1 VKKYLTGIL
10 PFFTWIDTDPWQQRA
25 NHRWTDPPEIVREMI
40 RDYLVSRLKCKLRDR
55 QDGGEWIQAG
65 EESLSTVLILL
76 AGLKLFYRIEKAL
89 VNQRKQDRK
98 TRISLATIVATSKQL
113 DPTGTGVAHTT
124 ILENAEAYAYYK
136 KYRTTSPKTGKR
148 RNQRVS
154 IDMSEPDVAQDPAL
168 AKRRQYY
175 MGWRRAELVD
185 ELLRVRAERDRFQ
198 EQWLD
203 ASDNLLQ
210 WQLRAL
216 EAEKR
221 PSPLEQRRP

>member
-1 VKKYLTGIL
+1 MSKRKSQPAPVWL
-10 PFFTWIDTDPWQQRA
+10 
-25 NHRWTDPPEIVREMI
+25 
-40 RDYLVSRLKCKLRDR
+40 
-55 QDGGEWIQAG
+55 
-65 EESLSTVLILL
+65 EESVYEPKRKHSVD
-76 AGLKLFYRIEKAL
+76 L
-89 VNQRKQDRK
+89 VKQSVDELVKQRKQDRK
-98 TRISLATIVATSKQL
+98 IRISLTTIVATSKQL

-136 KYRTTSPKTGKR
+136 KYRTTSSKTVKH

-154 IDMSEPDVAQDPAL
+154 AEKSEPDTAHDPAV

-175 MGWRRAELVD
+175 MTWRRAELVD
-185 ELLRVRAERDRFQ
+185 ELLRIREERDRFQ

-216 EAEKR
+216 ESEKQQER
-221 PSPLEQRRP
+221 LK

>member
-1 VKKYLTGIL
+1 MSKRKSQPTPTWLGDSVYEPKRKHSVDLVKQSV
-10 PFFTWIDTDPWQQRA
+10 D
-25 NHRWTDPPEIVREMI
+25 M
-40 RDYLVSRLKCKLRDR
+40 
-55 QDGGEWIQAG
+55 
-65 EESLSTVLILL
+65 LI
-76 AGLKLFYRIEKAL
+76 
-89 VNQRKQDRK
+89 NQRKQGSK

-136 KYRTTSPKTGKR
+136 KYRTTSSKTVKR
-148 RNQRVS
+148 RNQHISV
-154 IDMSEPDVAQDPAL
+154 DMSEPDIAQDPAF

-175 MGWRRAELVD
+175 MTWRRAELVD
-185 ELLRVRAERDRFQ
+185 ELLRVREERDRFQ

-221 PSPLEQRRP
+221 

>member
-1 VKKYLTGIL
+1 MSKRKSQPAPLWLEDSVYEPKRKHSVDLVKQSV
-10 PFFTWIDTDPWQQRA
+10 DT
-25 NHRWTDPPEIVREMI
+25 
-40 RDYLVSRLKCKLRDR
+40 LVS
-55 QDGGEWIQAG
+55 
-65 EESLSTVLILL
+65 
-76 AGLKLFYRIEKAL
+76 
-89 VNQRKQDRK
+89 QRKQGNK

-113 DPTGTGVAHTT
+113 DPTGTGIAHTT

-136 KYRTTSPKTGKR
+136 KYRTTSSKTVKH

-154 IDMSEPDVAQDPAL
+154 TEMSEPDTAQDPAF

-175 MGWRRAELVD
+175 MIWRRAELVD

-216 EAEKR
+216 ESEKQQER
-221 PSPLEQRRP
+221 LNETKR